1 MYSFTYNNRTIR
13 RFKCKDGIFRVL
25 AKDVGDA
32 IGNNNITRDLGSH
45 GTKAVVIVEE
55 SVLPSLT
62 LNERAAMLITF
73 EETVNYLDTRRK
85 NKALSIPLKQYL
97 TEHWNDGVEETM
109 AHETQSMEI
118 ISPEN
123 TMEYKIDT
131 NERSLNIGTHNI
143 PFAYDASG
151 RIAFRGINVCLF
163 LEYTDTDQ
171 AIRQHTSKQM
181 RVDVVYDR
189 PGQENRP
196 DNQFNTSFN
205 DSAGVQGT
213 TLKSNYD
220 SSPLK
225 IIWGTSSN
233 NDSTGLESGPMKL
246 NSETRLILHGDG
258 YNGIWILEPGLYA
271 LIFGSHK
278 PMAAK
283 FKEWMFWTALP
294 ALRQA
299 GMLPCPMFNDVMKDE
314 QLKIEPPPLNIDIS
328 MFPDIT
334 LGCYDH
340 VKVLYLLYLRKYGA
354 LKFGI
359 SDNINVRIQQH
370 CRLLGDRDGD
380 VKLVYIEAT
389 KHNAI
394 IETTLKQCVIMNGWK
409 RDDIVVNGSLQNEI
423 IDLQKTTIQNI
434 INLIKQFVSEH
445 STQIKIKE
453 QKIMQKSL
461 EIEKLRLENNVTMQK
476 LELELKNIA
485 ADLES
490 KHIAAD
496 LESKHIAADLES
508 KRIAA
513 ELESKRIDLELRRLD
528 VQCIMIESKRQRL
541 SNDNNNTM
549 LNYYTKK

>member
-13 RFKCKDGIFRVL
+13 RFKCKDCIFRVI

-32 IGNNNITRDLGSH
+32 IGNNNITRDLGCH
-45 GTKAVVIVEE
+45 GTKAVVIVKE
-55 SVLPSLT
+55 SVLPSLS

-118 ISPEN
+118 VSSEN
-123 TMEYKIDT
+123 TIQYIINTKERLLSID
-131 NERSLNIGTHNI
+131 EHNI
-143 PFAYDASG
+143 PFAYDECG
-151 RIAFRGINVCLF
+151 RVAFRAIDVCLF
-163 LEYTDTDQ
+163 LEYTNTKQ
-171 AIRQHTSKQM
+171 AVLQHTTKEM
-181 RVDVVYDR
+181 RVDIVFDR
-189 PGQENRP
+189 PSLE
-196 DNQFNTSFN
+196 S
-205 DSAGVQGT
+205 SS
-213 TLKSNYD
+213 LKSN
-220 SSPLK
+220 
-225 IIWGTSSN
+225 
-233 NDSTGLESGPMKL
+233 NDKSGLESSTIKSS
-246 NSETRLILHGDG
+246 SENRLILHGDG

-283 FKEWMFWTALP
+283 FKEWIFWTVLP

-299 GMLPCPMFNDVMKDE
+299 GMLPCPCPMLNDVMPSQ
-314 QLKIEPPPLNIDIS
+314 QLKIEPPVPLDIDIS
-328 MFPDIT
+328 MFPVIT

-445 STQIKIKE
+445 STQIKNKE

-461 EIEKLRLENNVTMQK
+461 EIEKLRLENNVTIQK

-513 ELESKRIDLELRRLD
+513 DLESKRIDLELRRLD
-528 VQCIMIESKRQRL
+528 VQFIMIESKRQRH
-541 SNDNNNTM
+541 SNDNN
-549 LNYYTKK
+549 KK

>member
-1 MYSFTYNNRTIR
+1 MYSFMYNNRTIR

-85 NKALSIPLKQYL
+85 NKAQSFPLKQYL
-97 TEHWNDGVEETM
+97 TEHWNDGVEETI

-189 PGQENRP
+189 PNQENRP
-196 DNQFNTSFN
+196 DNQFNTSCN
-205 DSAGVQGT
+205 
-213 TLKSNYD
+213 D
-220 SSPLK
+220 SSPLQIRRGISLNSDSAPLRIK
-225 IIWGTSSN
+225 GGVSN
-233 NDSTGLESGPMKL
+233 NKD
-246 NSETRLILHGDG
+246 RHILHGDG
-258 YNGIWILEPGLYA
+258 YNGVWILEPGLYA
-271 LIFGSHK
+271 LIFGSQK
-278 PMAAK
+278 PLALK
-283 FKEWMFWTALP
+283 FKEWVFWTALP

-299 GMLPCPMFNDVMKDE
+299 GMLPYPMFNSVMKDE
-314 QLKIEPPPLNIDIS
+314 QLKLEPLPQQPVNIDIS

-461 EIEKLRLENNVTMQK
+461 EIEKLRLENNVTMQQIE
-476 LELELKNIA
+476 LESKRITADLELKRI
-485 ADLES
+485 
-490 KHIAAD
+490 
-496 LESKHIAADLES
+496 DLES

-528 VQCIMIESKRQRL
+528 VQCIMIESKRQRH